1 MSPAAGSVSAGF
13 TPVAPVPAAGV
24 SPGVL
29 AGAAGLVRPGLVSAG
44 SVRLGVVEPLGLVR
58 PGLVSAGFVSDDD
71 GEVNPPGVVRPP
83 GEVRAGLAPPRLPSP
98 PPPKP
103 GMLRPESPG
112 IWTPNCEVI
121 CWTAPMTSP
130 GRSDTIA
137 ACTNSCWEGA
147 GAAAWVMLVARA
159 MANGLATAS
168 AATELKAVESRRR
181 RRLGTEV
188 SSISGRSLMVFCG
201 FACAITGFPAGV
213 GSADRHRNR
222 RIRW

>member
-1 MSPAAGSVSAGF
+1 M
-13 TPVAPVPAAGV
+13 
-24 SPGVL
+24 
-29 AGAAGLVRPGLVSAG
+29 
-44 SVRLGVVEPLGLVR
+44 
-58 PGLVSAGFVSDDD
+58 
-71 GEVNPPGVVRPP
+71 
-83 GEVRAGLAPPRLPSP
+83 APPRLPSP

-201 FACAITGFPAGV
+201 FACAITGFPRGCRIG
-213 GSADRHRNR
+213 GSAPEPTYSMVTRVTGVTSGTKSNRELIATGSVSANLGPFVFPGPDVAVRGWWCRSSTLTARDRR
-222 RIRW
+222 